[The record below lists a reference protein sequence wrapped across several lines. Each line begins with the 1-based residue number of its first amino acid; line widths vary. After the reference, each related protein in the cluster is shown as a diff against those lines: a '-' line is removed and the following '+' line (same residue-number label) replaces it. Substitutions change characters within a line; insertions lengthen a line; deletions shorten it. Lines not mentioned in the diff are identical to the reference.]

1 MQDKEDEIGFLET
14 EKRVNIGKDL
24 LRWFSGWHVLVLLG
38 TTSRKDAVNSS
49 ATVYLFYF
57 ISLGRIPRPSRAD

>member
-24 LRWFSGWHVLVLLG
+24 LRWFSRWHVLVLLG
-38 TTSRKDAVNSS
+38 TTSRKDAANSS
-49 ATVYLFYF
+49 ATVYLFYLVGSNTPPF
-57 ISLGRIPRPSRAD
+57 

>member
-24 LRWFSGWHVLVLLG
+24 
-38 TTSRKDAVNSS
+38 
-49 ATVYLFYF
+49 FYF